1 MKQYLVE
8 ITFLVYGLY
17 LLRDSQY
24 LSLLILLVLS
34 LILIM
39 KGIQYKE
46 SLVITMVIL
55 LFITQYHRYFPSREK
70 IKNEITIQENFKSK
84 SNSNDKKMIIEKAE
98 RKKKRNERKKLK
110 QRLEKEI
117 AKSNSGLPIRY
128 IKNKLK
134 IDETSSSWGDSLSKW
149 YLFKENFFILLNK
162 KGKCTYKLTF

>member
-1 MKQYLVE
+1 MRQYLVE
-8 ITFLVYGLY
+8 ITFLLYGLY
-17 LLRDSQY
+17 LLHELQY

-39 KGIQYKE
+39 KGIQHKE

-55 LFITQYHRYFPSREK
+55 LFITQYHRYFPSRNN
-70 IKNEITIQENFKSK
+70 INNEMIIQENFKSK

-149 YLFKENFFILLNK
+149 YLFKENFFILLNNDDD
-162 KGKCTYKLTF
+162 